1 MYENFSHKTHFRKIR
16 YLNKIY
22 RQSIKKTYLL
32 TLKIMKQAPYKA
44 LALTVGI
51 HFFIM
56 YALVFAPVNVWADV
70 KLFSIRSFY
79 MAVIMV
85 APMVILMLAFMRD
98 MYRDKKKNLS
108 LYLLSVLI
116 FIFGFLAIRTQT
128 FVGNENFINSMIPHH
143 SAAITM
149 CEEANITDQEL
160 AALCED
166 IIKAQQEEINQM
178 NAISKRLN
186 R

>member
-1 MYENFSHKTHFRKIR
+1 
-16 YLNKIY
+16 
-22 RQSIKKTYLL
+22 
-32 TLKIMKQAPYKA
+32 MKQTPYKA
-44 LALTVGI
+44 LAFTVGI

-70 KLFSIRSFY
+70 KIFSIRSFY

-85 APMVILMLAFMRD
+85 APMVILMLVFMRN
-98 MYRDKKKNLS
+98 MYQDKKRNLF
-108 LYLLSVLI
+108 LYFASILI
-116 FIFGFLAIRTQT
+116 FILGFLAIRMQA

-149 CEEANITDQEL
+149 CKEANITDQEL
-160 AALCED
+160 VNLCED
-166 IIKAQQEEINQM
+166 IIKAQQEEINKM
-178 NAISKRLN
+178 NKILERIN